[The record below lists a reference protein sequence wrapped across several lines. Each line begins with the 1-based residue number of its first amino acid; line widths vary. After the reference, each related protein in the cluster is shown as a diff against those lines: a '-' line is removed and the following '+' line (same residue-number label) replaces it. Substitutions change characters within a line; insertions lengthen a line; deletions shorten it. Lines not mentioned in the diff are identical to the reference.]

1 MTIEYSASLSG
12 LVTAGDRE
20 FFSYLVSMLSDAT
33 YRIQRSRRAKPKVIH
48 EDLLKTCLGLALRS
62 WSSGGE
68 ETSTP
73 VVSRAGG
80 DEKIQPVII
89 SGPVSVVA
97 RGGEPRGSVLPRCL
111 QILF

>member
-1 MTIEYSASLSG
+1 
-12 LVTAGDRE
+12 
-20 FFSYLVSMLSDAT
+20 MLSDVT
-33 YRIQRSRRAKPKVIH
+33 YRIQRSRRAKLKVIH
-48 EDLLKTCLGLALRS
+48 EDLLKPCLGLALRS